1 MKKYLSI
8 VGAALMGA
16 VTGAVLV
23 SPIGVGVI
31 ETERPS
37 VKLEEKSLDGKKW
50 YVLDLEGKVKPGD
63 YMLTTEESDVCSI
76 LSGDFKIEPGPYKL
90 MLIEA
95 CGTLFLN

>member
-1 MKKYLSI
+1 MI
-8 VGAALMGA
+8 
-16 VTGAVLV
+16 
-23 SPIGVGVI
+23 IGFTANNTYNQYNQFDG
-31 ETERPS
+31 TTRTAP
-37 VKLEEKSLDGKKW
+37 LEEKSLDGKKW